1 MARSRLR
8 ELSLDVLTEDSRV
21 IVVGDI
27 HGDYESFRGICDLFS
42 PVKDCLIFLGDYA
55 DRGLSG
61 VEVIEGVMDLC
72 EKYPIR
78 VIALKGNHEA
88 YTEDGRPTFMPCD
101 LIREVD
107 EKRGG
112 WGNYFR
118 DVLKPFFDTLPL
130 AALVLNKILFV
141 HGGISRR
148 VTDINALRFP
158 SQYVENDVLWSDPFE
173 GEGEQANMRGVGV
186 AFGTDVS
193 GEVCRCL
200 GVERL
205 VRSHQPNKVSDR
217 PCVEHAGRV
226 VTISSTVVYGGKPFV
241 LVLPIKDLGAAF
253 THLKK
258 HIKDLTLPQ
267 KQLSM
272 NLRKIAFT

>member
-205 VRSHQPNKVSDR
+205 VRSHQPNKVSDK

-258 HIKDLTLPQ
+258 HI
-267 KQLSM
+267 M
-272 NLRKIAFT
+272 YLR

>member
-1 MARSRLR
+1 
-8 ELSLDVLTEDSRV
+8 V

-27 HGDYESFRGICDLFS
+27 HGDYESFQGVCNLFS

-55 DRGLSG
+55 DRGSSG

-72 EKYPIR
+72 EKYPNR

-88 YTEDGRPTFMPCD
+88 YIDDGQPTFMPCD
-101 LIREVD
+101 LIREVG

-112 WGNYFR
+112 WGTYFR
-118 DVLKPFFDTLPL
+118 DELKPFFDTLCL
-130 AALVLNKILFV
+130 AALALNEVLFV

-148 VTDINALRFP
+148 VKAVNDLRFP
-158 SQYVENDVLWSDPFE
+158 SQYVEKDVLWSDPLE
-173 GEGEQANMRGVGV
+173 GEGEQANRRGAGV

-193 GEVCRCL
+193 EEVCRSL

-205 VRSHQPNKVSDR
+205 VRSHQPKKASDG

-226 VTISSTVVYGGKPFV
+226 VTISSTVVYGGKSFV
-241 LVLPIKDLGAAF
+241 LILPGKDLSMAF
-253 THLKK
+253 NHLDK
-258 HIKDLTLPQ
+258 HTVY
-267 KQLSM
+267 
-272 NLRKIAFT
+272 LR

>member
-1 MARSRLR
+1 MGTGMARNRLR
-8 ELSLDVLTEDSRV
+8 ELSLDVLSEDGRA

-27 HGDYESFRGICDLFS
+27 HGDYESFRGICNLFS
-42 PVKDCLIFLGDYA
+42 PDKDCLIFLGDYA

-61 VEVIEGVMDLC
+61 VEVIEGVRDLS
-72 EKYPIR
+72 EKYPNR

-88 YTEDGRPTFMPCD
+88 YTEDGQPTFMPCD
-101 LIREVD
+101 LMREVN
-107 EKRGG
+107 EKRGS
-112 WGNYFR
+112 WKIYFR
-118 DVLKPFFDTLPL
+118 DVLKPFFDTLYL
-130 AALVLNKILFV
+130 AALVLNEMLFV

-148 VTDINALRFP
+148 VKGINDLRFP

-173 GEGEQANMRGVGV
+173 GEGEQVNMRGAGV

-193 GEVCRCL
+193 EEVCRSL

-205 VRSHQPNKVSDR
+205 VRSHQPKKVNDR

-241 LVLPIKDLGAAF
+241 LVLPIKDLGMAF
-253 THLKK
+253 THLEKY
-258 HIKDLTLPQ
+258 IVY
-267 KQLSM
+267 
-272 NLRKIAFT
+272 LR